1 MKQWLTV
8 LLVVF
13 FLAFLQGSPAEP
25 KMGACDL
32 CKQIVTAI
40 DEFLTDGSTEQDII
54 DYVNGVIVL
63 FLFLQIMH
71 CYIPRSVIIYPFLL
85 ILFVKPPW
93 QTK

>member
-8 LLVVF
+8 LLMVF
-13 FLAFLQGSPAEP
+13 SLAFLEGSPAEP

-63 FLFLQIMH
+63 FLFMQIIH

-93 QTK
+93 QTR

>member
-13 FLAFLQGSPAEP
+13 FLTFLQGSPAEP

-63 FLFLQIMH
+63 FLFMQIIH